1 VNSEEMPSDIYI
13 VDACRAPMGKLGGQ
27 LAHVRP
33 DDLAAHVIAA
43 LLKRNP
49 GLDPMAIEDIYWG
62 AANQA
67 GEDNR
72 NVARMAGLL
81 AGLPIEIPGATVN
94 RLCGSGMQA
103 VVSGS
108 QALAAGW
115 GEVMVVGGS
124 ESMTRSPYV
133 TMKGDRAFATGLP
146 ESADTVLGWRLVNPR
161 MKELYPPITLGMTA
175 EVVASKYDISRE
187 DQDVFALSSHQ
198 KALAAVEAG
207 RFGDEIEPI
216 PAPTDARHR
225 STVTIEHDEG
235 PRPDTSLEAL
245 AKLSPV
251 FKENGSVTAGNSS
264 PMNDGAAALLLS
276 TGAGLETHGLTPM
289 ARIVSAAAAGVHP
302 DVMGMGPVPASEK
315 ALARAGIAAED
326 LDLVEINEAFAAQAV
341 ASMRLLQLDPERVNV
356 NGGAIAIG
364 HPLGASG
371 ARILTT
377 LAHEL
382 RRRSGRYGLATMCI
396 GVGQGI
402 STVIER
408 V

>member
-1 VNSEEMPSDIYI
+1 MSSDIYI

-33 DDLAAHVIAA
+33 DDLAAHSIAA
-43 LLKRNP
+43 LLRRNP
-49 GLDPMAIEDIYWG
+49 DLDPMAIEDIYWG

-81 AGLPIEIPGATVN
+81 AGLPIEVPGATVN

-103 VVSGS
+103 VVSGAH
-108 QALAAGW
+108 ALAAGW
-115 GEVMVVGGS
+115 GEVVVVGGS

-133 TMKGDRAFATGLP
+133 MMKGDRAFATGFP
-146 ESADTVLGWRLVNPR
+146 EAADTVLGWRLVNAR

-175 EVVASKYDISRE
+175 EAVAAKYDISRE
-187 DQDVFALSSHQ
+187 DQDLFALRSHQ
-198 KALAAVEAG
+198 QAVAAIAAG
-207 RFGDEIEPI
+207 RFRDEIEPI
-216 PAPTDARHR
+216 EAPVDARR
-225 STVTIEHDEG
+225 RTIVEIESDEG
-235 PRPDTSLEAL
+235 PRADTSLEAL
-245 AKLSPV
+245 AKLPSV
-251 FKENGSVTAGNSS
+251 FKEDGSVTAGNSS
-264 PMNDGAAALLLS
+264 PMNDGAAALLLA
-276 TGAGLETHGLTPM
+276 TAPGLKSHGLTPM
-289 ARIVSAAAAGVHP
+289 ARIVSSAAAGVHP

-315 ALARAGIAAED
+315 ALARAGIGADD
-326 LDLVEINEAFAAQAV
+326 LDLVEINEAFASQAV
-341 ASMRLLQLDPERVNV
+341 ASMRLLELDPDKVNV

-382 RRRSGRYGLATMCI
+382 SRRHGRYGMATMCI